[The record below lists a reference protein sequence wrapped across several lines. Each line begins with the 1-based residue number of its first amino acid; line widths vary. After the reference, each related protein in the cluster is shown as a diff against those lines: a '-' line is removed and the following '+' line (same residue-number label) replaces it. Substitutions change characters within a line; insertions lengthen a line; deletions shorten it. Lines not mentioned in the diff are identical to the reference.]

1 MKKFDY
7 YQPEDL
13 SEAFDLMEKFGET
26 AKYIA
31 GGTDLIVRIK
41 QKAIQP
47 DVLIS
52 LRAIGSLK
60 GFKVNGGISLGSMAL
75 FRDIERSE
83 EMRNAC
89 PALVEAVSV
98 LANPQVRNVA
108 TPGGNISNA
117 APSADCAP
125 PLLVT
130 EAVLTVAGPGGERD
144 IPIETF
150 FEGPGKTCMDAT
162 EIVTRIIIP
171 ETVGKTGTAFLKVG
185 RVSQD
190 IAIANAAVLMMM
202 EGKTCRKCRIAA
214 GAVAPVPLRL
224 HRVEALLEGKKV
236 DEELVEE
243 AGRVAGNEVQPITDV
258 RSTEEY
264 RRHIAGVLV
273 KKAIQE
279 AMGRAG

>member
-7 YQPEDL
+7 YQPEGL
-13 SEAFDLMEKFGET
+13 SEAFHLLEKFGDT
-26 AKYIA
+26 ARYIA

-47 DVLIS
+47 DALIS
-52 LRAIGSLK
+52 LRGIDSLK
-60 GFKVNGGISLGSMAL
+60 GFNVNKGVSLGSMTL

-83 EMRNAC
+83 ELRKAC
-89 PALVEAVSV
+89 PALVEAVRV

-125 PLLVT
+125 PLLVMD
-130 EAVLTVAGPGGERD
+130 AVLTVEGPGGERA
-144 IPIETF
+144 IPIEEF
-150 FEGPGKTCMDAT
+150 FVGPGKTCMDST
-162 EIVTRIIIP
+162 EIVTRITIP
-171 ETVGKTGTAFLKVG
+171 ETEKATGMAFQKVG

-190 IAIANAAVLMMM
+190 IAIANVAALLVM

-224 HRVEALLEGKKV
+224 HKVETLVEGRKV
-236 DEELVEE
+236 DQELVDE
-243 AGRVAGNEVQPITDV
+243 AGRLASAEVQPITDV

-264 RRHIAGVLV
+264 RRHISGVLV
-273 KKAIQE
+273 KKAIEQ
-279 AMGRAG
+279 AMERVP